1 MTSADTPAELSA
13 PRAAASGAQGLNRPL
28 TWVIAAVFA
37 ALVVVALAVALAAAL
52 VIGATVAI
60 AALVLRLAPRQ
71 RAPSGPALLEGRRTA
86 EGWVVE
92 AALRR

>member
-1 MTSADTPAELSA
+1 MNSADTSDTRPNTPLN
-13 PRAAASGAQGLNRPL
+13 GFNRPL
-28 TWVIAAVFA
+28 TWAIAAVFA
-37 ALVVVALAVALAAAL
+37 VLVAVALVVALAAAL
-52 VIGATVAI
+52 FIGATVAI
-60 AALVLRLAPRQ
+60 AALVLRLTPRK